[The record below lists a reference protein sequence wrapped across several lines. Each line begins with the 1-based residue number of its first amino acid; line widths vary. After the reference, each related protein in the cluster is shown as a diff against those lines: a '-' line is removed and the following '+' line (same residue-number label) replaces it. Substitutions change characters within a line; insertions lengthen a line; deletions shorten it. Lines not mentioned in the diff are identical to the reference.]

1 MRLPM
6 NITGLANSV
15 IEMNEM
21 DGGLFKK
28 LGYEIARKINGK
40 IIGFI
45 SPSYPLNYFRMD
57 IEVDKKV
64 VSILLHQY
72 FPYAAI
78 VLYDNE
84 LQLQFIECDNLFT
97 ELSPYYTVL
106 EAAFLNE
113 LFNPNAHDLSED
125 ELKNVKHWR
134 PKTNGEVIFNCWD

>member
-1 MRLPM
+1 M
-6 NITGLANSV
+6 NITGLANST

-21 DGGLFKK
+21 DGDLFKK

-40 IIGFI
+40 IIGFF

-78 VLYDNE
+78 VLYT
-84 LQLQFIECDNLFT
+84 LYSKSYCSFILYLPST
-97 ELSPYYTVL
+97 TI
-106 EAAFLNE
+106 
-113 LFNPNAHDLSED
+113 
-125 ELKNVKHWR
+125 W
-134 PKTNGEVIFNCWD
+134 